1 LDFEHELKANKNKHS
16 HEYEEATMTKK
27 QCIAMLLA
35 GGRGSRLGELTQY
48 IAKPAVPYGGKYRIV
63 DFTLSNCRNSGID
76 TVGIL
81 TQYHPHVLQN
91 YIGDG
96 KHWDLNQKNG
106 GVTLLPPYQCEL
118 GERWYEGTAH
128 AIYQNMR
135 FIESYDP
142 EYVLVI
148 SGDHIYKMDYK
159 KMLDQHIKSAA
170 DATISVIHVPWS
182 EADRFGIMNVDQQTN
197 RIVDFEE
204 KPENP
209 KSNLASMGIYIFNW
223 RVLKSYLQKEEQNLS
238 SSKDFGKDIIPA
250 MLDEN
255 RKLYAY
261 NFNGYWKDVGTI
273 QSYWE
278 ANMDLLS
285 TGTNPILKHPEWPI
299 YTADS
304 LQPPMYLAEGAALK
318 QSLVSEGCRIEGIVE
333 NSVLFYGVKIGKGA
347 VVKDSVILP
356 NTVIEDNAIVNRAVI
371 GSNTIIE
378 RGVKIGSHQSFGD
391 ISLIGDNKRVEIST
405 DIKVK
410 VDIV

>member
-1 LDFEHELKANKNKHS
+1 
-16 HEYEEATMTKK
+16 MTKK

-76 TVGIL
+76 TIGVL

-91 YIGDG
+91 YIGNG
-96 KHWDLNQKNG
+96 KHWDLDQKNS

-128 AIYQNMR
+128 AIYQNIR

-148 SGDHIYKMDYK
+148 SGDHIYKMDYQ
-159 KMLDQHIKSAA
+159 KMLNQHIATAA
-170 DATISVIHVPWS
+170 DATISVINVPWS
-182 EADRFGIMNVDQQTN
+182 EADRFGIMNVDRSSN
-197 RIVDFEE
+197 RIEEFEE
-204 KPENP
+204 KPKTP

-223 RVLKSYLQKEEQNLS
+223 QVLKSYLLKEEQNMA
-238 SSKDFGKDIIPA
+238 SSKDFGKDIIPV
-250 MLDEN
+250 MLEEE

-261 NFNGYWKDVGTI
+261 HFNGYWKDVGTI
-273 QSYWE
+273 ESYWE

-285 TGTNPILKHPEWPI
+285 TDTNPILQHPEWPI

-304 LQPPMYLAEGAALK
+304 LQPPMYLDEGAELQ
-318 QSLVSEGCRIEGIVE
+318 QSLISEGCQIEGHVE
-333 NSVLFYGVKIGKGA
+333 NSVLFYGVKVGKGA
-347 VVKDSVILP
+347 VIRNSVILP
-356 NTVIEDNAIVNRAVI
+356 NTVIEENATVNRAVI
-371 GSNTIIE
+371 GSSTVIE
-378 RGVKIGSHQSFGD
+378 RGVKIGTAHTFGD
-391 ISLIGDNKRVEIST
+391 ISLVGDNKRIEK
-405 DIKVK
+405 DIEAEAKLN
-410 VDIV
+410 IV

>member
-1 LDFEHELKANKNKHS
+1 MF
-16 HEYEEATMTKK
+16 EEAAMTKK

-96 KHWDLNQKNG
+96 KHWDLDQKNG

-128 AIYQNMR
+128 AIFQNMR
-135 FIESYDP
+135 YIDSYDP

-159 KMLDQHIKSAA
+159 KTLDQHIATGA
-170 DATISVIHVPWS
+170 DATISVINVPWS
-182 EADRFGIMNVDQQTN
+182 EANRFGIMNVEDGTN
-197 RIVDFEE
+197 RIIEFEE
-204 KPENP
+204 KPRTP

-223 RVLKSYLQKEEQNLS
+223 RVLKSYLEKEERNLS

-250 MLDEN
+250 MLEEG
-255 RKLYAY
+255 RKLFAY
-261 NFNGYWKDVGTI
+261 HFNGYWKDVGTI

-285 TGTNPILKHPEWPI
+285 TETNPILQHPDWPV

-304 LQPPMYLAEGAALK
+304 LQPPMYLDEGGELQ
-318 QSLVSEGCRIEGIVE
+318 QSLVSEGCAINGRVE
-333 NSVLFYGVKIGKGA
+333 NSVLFYGVKVGKGA
-347 VVKDSVILP
+347 VIKDSVILP
-356 NTVIEDNAIVNRAVI
+356 NTVIEDNAVINRAVI
-371 GSNTIIE
+371 GSGTVVE
-378 RGVKIGSHQSFGD
+378 HGVKIGTAQSFGE
-391 ISLIGDNKRVEIST
+391 ITLIGDNKRIQKDADT
-405 DIKVK
+405 KVK
-410 VDIV
+410 LNVI

>member
-1 LDFEHELKANKNKHS
+1 
-16 HEYEEATMTKK
+16 MTKK

-96 KHWDLNQKNG
+96 KHWDLDQKNG

-128 AIYQNMR
+128 AIFQNMR
-135 FIESYDP
+135 YIDSYDP

-159 KMLDQHIKSAA
+159 KTLDQHIATGA
-170 DATISVIHVPWS
+170 DATISVINVPWS
-182 EADRFGIMNVDQQTN
+182 EANRFGIMNVEDGTN
-197 RIVDFEE
+197 RIIEFEE
-204 KPENP
+204 KPRTP

-223 RVLKSYLQKEEQNLS
+223 RVLKSYLEKEERNLS

-250 MLDEN
+250 MLEEG
-255 RKLYAY
+255 RKLFSYH
-261 NFNGYWKDVGTI
+261 FNGYWKDVGTI

-285 TGTNPILKHPEWPI
+285 TETNPILQHPDWPV

-304 LQPPMYLAEGAALK
+304 LQPPMYLDEGGELQ
-318 QSLVSEGCRIEGIVE
+318 QSLVSEGCAINGRVE
-333 NSVLFYGVKIGKGA
+333 NSVLFYGVKVGKGA
-347 VVKDSVILP
+347 VIKDSVILP
-356 NTVIEDNAIVNRAVI
+356 NTVIEDNAVINRAVI
-371 GSNTIIE
+371 GSGTVVE
-378 RGVKIGSHQSFGD
+378 HGVKIGTAQSFGE
-391 ISLIGDNKRVEIST
+391 ITLIGDNKRIQKDADT
-405 DIKVK
+405 KVK
-410 VDIV
+410 LNVI

>member
-1 LDFEHELKANKNKHS
+1 
-16 HEYEEATMTKK
+16 MTKK

-35 GGRGSRLGELTQY
+35 GGRGSRLGDLTQY

-96 KHWDLNQKNG
+96 KHWDLDQKNG

-128 AIYQNMR
+128 AIFQNMR
-135 FIESYDP
+135 YIDSYDP

-159 KMLDQHIKSAA
+159 KMLDQHIATGA
-170 DATISVIHVPWS
+170 DATISVINVPWS
-182 EADRFGIMNVDQQTN
+182 EANRFGIMNVEDGTN
-197 RIVDFEE
+197 KIIEFEE
-204 KPENP
+204 KPRTP

-223 RVLKSYLQKEEQNLS
+223 RELKNYLEKEERNLS

-250 MLDEN
+250 MLEEG
-255 RKLYAY
+255 RKLFAY
-261 NFNGYWKDVGTI
+261 HFNGYWKDVGTI

-285 TGTNPILKHPEWPI
+285 TETNPILQHPDWPV

-304 LQPPMYLAEGAALK
+304 LQPPMYLDEGGELQ
-318 QSLVSEGCRIEGIVE
+318 QSLVSEGCAINGRVE
-333 NSVLFYGVKIGKGA
+333 NSVLFYGVKVGKGA
-347 VVKDSVILP
+347 VINDSVILP
-356 NTVIEDNAIVNRAVI
+356 NTVIEDNAVINRAVI
-371 GSNTIIE
+371 GSDTVVE
-378 RGVKIGSHQSFGD
+378 HGVKIGTAQSFGE
-391 ISLIGDNKRVEIST
+391 ITLIGDNKRIQKDADT
-405 DIKVK
+405 KVK
-410 VDIV
+410 LNVI

>member
-1 LDFEHELKANKNKHS
+1 
-16 HEYEEATMTKK
+16 MTKK

-35 GGRGSRLGELTQY
+35 GGRGSRLGDLTQY

-96 KHWDLNQKNG
+96 KHWDLDQKNG

-128 AIYQNMR
+128 AIFQNMR
-135 FIESYDP
+135 YIDSYDP

-159 KMLDQHIKSAA
+159 KMLDQHIATGA
-170 DATISVIHVPWS
+170 DATISVINVPWS
-182 EADRFGIMNVDQQTN
+182 EANRFGIMNVEDGTN
-197 RIVDFEE
+197 KIIEFEE
-204 KPENP
+204 KPRTP

-223 RVLKSYLQKEEQNLS
+223 RELKNYLEKEERNLS

-250 MLDEN
+250 MLEEG
-255 RKLYAY
+255 RKLFAY
-261 NFNGYWKDVGTI
+261 HFNGYWKDVGTI

-285 TGTNPILKHPEWPI
+285 TETNPILQHPDWPV

-304 LQPPMYLAEGAALK
+304 LQPPMYLDEGGELQ
-318 QSLVSEGCRIEGIVE
+318 QSLVSEGCAINGRVE
-333 NSVLFYGVKIGKGA
+333 NSVLFYGVKVGKGA
-347 VVKDSVILP
+347 VIKDSVILP
-356 NTVIEDNAIVNRAVI
+356 NTVIEDNAVINRAVI
-371 GSNTIIE
+371 GSDTVVE
-378 RGVKIGSHQSFGD
+378 HGVKIGTAQSFGE
-391 ISLIGDNKRVEIST
+391 ITLIGDNKRIQKDADT
-405 DIKVK
+405 KVK
-410 VDIV
+410 LNVI

>member
-1 LDFEHELKANKNKHS
+1 
-16 HEYEEATMTKK
+16 MTKK

-35 GGRGSRLGELTQY
+35 GGRGSRLSELTQY

-96 KHWDLNQKNG
+96 KHWDLDQKNG

-128 AIYQNMR
+128 AIFQNMR
-135 FIESYDP
+135 YIDSYDP

-159 KMLDQHIKSAA
+159 KMLGQHIATSAH
-170 DATISVIHVPWS
+170 ATISVINVPWS
-182 EADRFGIMNVDQQTN
+182 EADRFGIMNVDDGTD
-197 RIVDFEE
+197 RIIEFEE
-204 KPENP
+204 KPRKP

-223 RVLKSYLQKEEQNLS
+223 RELKRYLEKEEKNIS

-250 MLDEN
+250 MLEEG
-255 RKLYAY
+255 RKLFAY
-261 NFNGYWKDVGTI
+261 HFNGYWKDVGTI

-285 TGTNPILKHPEWPI
+285 TETNPILQHPDWPV

-304 LQPPMYLAEGAALK
+304 LQPPMYLDEGGELQ
-318 QSLVSEGCRIEGIVE
+318 QSLVSEGCAINGRVE
-333 NSVLFYGVKIGKGA
+333 NSVLFYGVKVGKGA
-347 VVKDSVILP
+347 VIKDSVILP
-356 NTVIEDNAIVNRAVI
+356 NTVIEDNALINRAVI
-371 GSNTIIE
+371 GSDTVVE
-378 RGVKIGSHQSFGD
+378 HGVKIGTAHSFGE
-391 ISLIGDNKRVEIST
+391 ITLIGDNKRIHK
-405 DIKVK
+405 DIETKIK
-410 VDIV
+410 LNAI

>member
-1 LDFEHELKANKNKHS
+1 
-16 HEYEEATMTKK
+16 MTKK

-96 KHWDLNQKNG
+96 KHWDLDQKNG
-106 GVTLLPPYQCEL
+106 GVTLLPPYQCEI

-128 AIYQNMR
+128 AIFQNMR
-135 FIESYDP
+135 YIDSYDP

-159 KMLDQHIKSAA
+159 KMLEQHIATGA
-170 DATISVIHVPWS
+170 DATISVINVPWS
-182 EADRFGIMNVDQQTN
+182 EANRFGIMNVEDGTN
-197 RIVDFEE
+197 RIIEFEE
-204 KPENP
+204 KPRTP

-223 RVLKSYLQKEEQNLS
+223 RVLKSYLEKEERNLS

-250 MLDEN
+250 MLEEG
-255 RKLYAY
+255 RKLFSYH
-261 NFNGYWKDVGTI
+261 FNGYWKDVGTI

-285 TGTNPILKHPEWPI
+285 TETNPILQHPDWPV

-304 LQPPMYLAEGAALK
+304 LQPPMYLDEGGELQ
-318 QSLVSEGCRIEGIVE
+318 QSLVSEGCVINGRVE
-333 NSVLFYGVKIGKGA
+333 NSVLFYGVKVGKGA
-347 VVKDSVILP
+347 VIKDSVILP
-356 NTVIEDNAIVNRAVI
+356 NTVIEDNAVINRAVI
-371 GSNTIIE
+371 GSDTVVE
-378 RGVKIGSHQSFGD
+378 HGVKIGTAQSFGE
-391 ISLIGDNKRVEIST
+391 ITLIGDNKRIQKDADT
-405 DIKVK
+405 KVK
-410 VDIV
+410 LNVI